1 MDINKEYD
9 EVKKLLED
17 QKNESQVISMARYM
31 KNKFLF
37 YGIPASKRKEV
48 YKGILK
54 REKTRNELT
63 GSCLISVIK
72 MNIEKCSIL
81 YVII

>member
-17 QKNESQVISMARYM
+17 QKNESQAISMARYM

-54 REKTRNELT
+54 REKNQKRINWEL
-63 GSCLISVIK
+63 SR
-72 MNIEKCSIL
+72 
-81 YVII
+81 

>member
-17 QKNESQVISMARYM
+17 QKNESQAISMARYM

-37 YGIPASKRKEV
+37 YGIPAFKKKR
-48 YKGILK
+48 GL
-54 REKTRNELT
+54 
-63 GSCLISVIK
+63 
-72 MNIEKCSIL
+72 
-81 YVII
+81 